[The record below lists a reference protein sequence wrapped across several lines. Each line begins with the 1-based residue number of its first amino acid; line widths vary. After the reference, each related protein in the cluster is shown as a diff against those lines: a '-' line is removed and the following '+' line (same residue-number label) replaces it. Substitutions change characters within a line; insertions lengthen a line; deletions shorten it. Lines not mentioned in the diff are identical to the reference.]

1 MTTPT
6 QFELFM
12 VAEVSNRISKAS
24 TSDTPVAGDLVV
36 FTGNALATEAK
47 TAAELGLAVAANLGT
62 AAAADVG
69 DFDPAGSA
77 ATALSSA
84 NTYADTNKQ
93 AKDATLTALAG
104 LDSTEGIVV
113 QTGEDTFTKR
123 TLTAGT
129 GISVTNGDGVGGNP
143 TVTCTLDVSAK
154 LTTADVIAD
163 QLISGLLPAAGVL
176 ANTISAGVAYVQG
189 QRVSVPL
196 TNKTWTA
203 NKDTYVD
210 LSSAGVYTYVEV
222 ANGAGVPAVTAL
234 HMRVAKVV
242 SGASTLGAITM
253 LKAPVTIYGTG
264 SGATIYGANNTLLGK
279 ALAPIATTAYGNT
292 IVGDTQCA
300 ALSTGYENVVIGAA
314 TPVLNTGYHNVV
326 IGKGA
331 GNALT
336 TSQYNVLIGRNAGA
350 ASTTLNGITA
360 IGDSAA
366 GNATGIQVVAI
377 GSHAGSGSTTGI
389 RWVAIGD
396 SAGGGGANSDWVA
409 VGNQCYTGSQGVSI
423 GSYAG
428 TDSLGAGNI
437 SIGYNAGRAAS
448 SDPSSSESISIGL
461 AASYQSVRGAGSI
474 AIGTRAGS
482 GTVANHKSTSDSNTI
497 YIGWEASR
505 SSTIPSATPLENVVA
520 IGTGAQVAVSGG
532 FVLGSTTNP
541 YKVGINMTT
550 PTARLHLPAGSTSA
564 NSAPLKFTTGTL
576 LTTPEAGTFE
586 FLSPNLY
593 FTGVSTRWNFGDASF
608 IATTNGN
615 VLSGTRTRIVGG
627 ANNNVSGTDNIAVNS
642 KSVAI
647 SGTGITAI
655 GVRGHHIVN
664 PDTNSIV
671 LGGSAQTN
679 LFILGTSAARR
690 LNALWASITTIPV
703 AGTAYATI
711 DGSQTLSNENCL
723 KAVTQTGCT
732 SSHEVEFIVS
742 VGHDNVFGGCNP
754 IGSFIAKRTINVH
767 QNIGSG
773 TYYTGTMRTVGT
785 DESLGTIGGTFTP
798 SLTVDTVNNRLVC
811 SVVRAGGVAGEEAF
825 ALSVRTSTHD
835 SR

>member
-1 MTTPT
+1 MTQ
-6 QFELFM
+6 QFENFVNAALDK
-12 VAEVSNRISKAS
+12 SLAS
-24 TSDTPVAGDLVV
+24 DVTLPTANEIPV
-36 FTGNALATEAK
+36 FTGIGRQVTGK
-47 TAAELGLAVAANLGT
+47 TKAELGLALSADLGT

-104 LDSTEGIVV
+104 LDATAGLVV

-129 GISVTNGDGVGGNP
+129 GISIDNGDGVGGDP

-163 QLISGLLPAAGVL
+163 QLISGLLPASGVL

-253 LKAPVTIYGTG
+253 LKAPVTSYGTG
-264 SGATIYGANNTLLGK
+264 SGANIYGANNTLLGK

-292 IVGDTQCA
+292 IVGDTQCD

-314 TPVLNTGYHNVV
+314 TPVLNTGYQNVV

-331 GNALT
+331 GAALT
-336 TSQYNVLIGRNAGA
+336 TSQYNVLIGYQAGA
-350 ASTTLNGITA
+350 ENSTILNGIVAIGYHAARQSTGAQIVAIGQSAGGSNTTGLRWTA
-360 IGDSAA
+360 IGD
-366 GNATGIQVVAI
+366 G
-377 GSHAGSGSTTGI
+377 AGSTVT
-389 RWVAIGD
+389 A
-396 SAGGGGANSDWVA
+396 SDWTA
-409 VGNQCYTGSQGVSI
+409 VGSGAITGAQGVSI

-437 SIGYNAGRAAS
+437 SIGYNAGRTS
-448 SDPSSSESISIGL
+448 GSSSESISIGL
-461 AASYQSVRGAGSI
+461 AASYQSVRGTGSI
-474 AIGTRAGS
+474 SIGARAGS
-482 GTVANHKSTSDSNTI
+482 GTVANHKSTSDSYAI

-505 SSTIPSATPLENVVA
+505 SSTIPSATSLENVVA
-520 IGTGAQVAVSGG
+520 IGTGAQVAVSNG

-550 PTARLHLPAGSTSA
+550 PTARLHLPAGESAA
-564 NSAPLKFTTGTL
+564 NSAPLKFTTGTNQ
-576 LTTPEAGTFE
+576 TTAEAGTIEYNNAYFATPSDATRRPIKLGNSAVAPSNITVTASPMTYQNTTGYEADVIISGGTISSIE
-586 FLSPNLY
+586 FTRDNATFYTTGLTTGVITLSPSDRVRVTY
-593 FTGVSTRWNFGDASF
+593 
-608 IATTNGN
+608 
-615 VLSGTRTRIVGG
+615 
-627 ANNNVSGTDNIAVNS
+627 
-642 KSVAI
+642 SVAP
-647 SGTGITAI
+647 TM
-655 GVRGHHIVN
+655 
-664 PDTNSIV
+664 
-671 LGGSAQTN
+671 
-679 LFILGTSAARR
+679 
-690 LNALWASITTIPV
+690 
-703 AGTAYATI
+703 
-711 DGSQTLSNENCL
+711 TL
-723 KAVTQTGCT
+723 V
-732 SSHEVEFIVS
+732 
-742 VGHDNVFGGCNP
+742 P
-754 IGSFIAKRTINVH
+754 R
-767 QNIGSG
+767 
-773 TYYTGTMRTVGT
+773 
-785 DESLGTIGGTFTP
+785 
-798 SLTVDTVNNRLVC
+798 
-811 SVVRAGGVAGEEAF
+811 
-825 ALSVRTSTHD
+825 
-835 SR
+835 

>member
-1 MTTPT
+1 MTTP
-6 QFELFM
+6 FENFVNIALGKS
-12 VAEVSNRISKAS
+12 VSADVTLPTADEI
-24 TSDTPVAGDLVV
+24 PV
-36 FTGNALATEAK
+36 FTGIGRQVTGK
-47 TAAELGLAVAANLGT
+47 TKAELGLALTADLDTDGTLAANSDT
-62 AAAADVG
+62 KYPSQKAVK
-69 DFDPAGSA
+69 
-77 ATALSSA
+77 
-84 NTYADTNKQ
+84 TYADTKQ
-93 AKDATLTALAG
+93 AADATLTALAAFNSNG
-104 LDSTEGIVV
+104 SLHQIDA
-113 QTGEDTFTKR
+113 DTFVAR

-129 GISVTNGDGVGGNP
+129 GISVTDGDGVGGNP

-163 QLISGLLPAAGVL
+163 QLISGLLPASGVL

-189 QRVSVPL
+189 ARVSVPL

-210 LSSAGVYTYVEV
+210 LSSSGVYTYVEV

-242 SGASTLGAITM
+242 SGAAILGAITM
-253 LKAPVTIYGTG
+253 LKAPVTSYGTG

-428 TDSLGAGNI
+428 SDSFGAGNI
-437 SIGYNAGRAAS
+437 SIGYHAGRAS
-448 SDPSSSESISIGL
+448 PPDPSSSESISIGL
-461 AASYQSVRGAGSI
+461 AASYQSVRGTGSI

-482 GTVANHKSTSDSNTI
+482 GTVANHKSTSDSHTI

-505 SSTIPSATPLENVVA
+505 SSTIPSATPLDNVVA
-520 IGTGAQVAVSGG
+520 IGTGAQVAVSNG
-532 FVLGSTTNP
+532 FVLGSPSNP

-550 PTARLHLPAGSTSA
+550 PTARLHLPAGGTSA
-564 NSAPLKFTTGTL
+564 NSAPLKFTTGTNQ
-576 LTTPEAGTFE
+576 TTAEAGTIEYNNAYFATPSDATRRPIKLDNSAVQPSNITVTASPMTYQNTTGYEADVILSGGTVSNIE
-586 FLSPNLY
+586 FTRNNTTFYTVGFIEGVLRLSPSDRVRVTY
-593 FTGVSTRWNFGDASF
+593 T
-608 IATTNGN
+608 
-615 VLSGTRTRIVGG
+615 
-627 ANNNVSGTDNIAVNS
+627 
-642 KSVAI
+642 VAP
-647 SGTGITAI
+647 TM
-655 GVRGHHIVN
+655 
-664 PDTNSIV
+664 
-671 LGGSAQTN
+671 
-679 LFILGTSAARR
+679 
-690 LNALWASITTIPV
+690 
-703 AGTAYATI
+703 
-711 DGSQTLSNENCL
+711 
-723 KAVTQTGCT
+723 
-732 SSHEVEFIVS
+732 
-742 VGHDNVFGGCNP
+742 
-754 IGSFIAKRTINVH
+754 
-767 QNIGSG
+767 
-773 TYYTGTMRTVGT
+773 TYVPR
-785 DESLGTIGGTFTP
+785 
-798 SLTVDTVNNRLVC
+798 
-811 SVVRAGGVAGEEAF
+811 
-825 ALSVRTSTHD
+825 
-835 SR
+835 